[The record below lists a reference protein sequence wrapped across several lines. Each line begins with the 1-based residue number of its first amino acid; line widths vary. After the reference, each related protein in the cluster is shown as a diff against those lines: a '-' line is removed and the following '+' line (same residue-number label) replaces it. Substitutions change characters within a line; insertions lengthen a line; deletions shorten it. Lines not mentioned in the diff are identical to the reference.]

1 MGTNNKKPYLHLPEN
16 QPKNKK
22 EKPEYFL
29 FSYDMMAN
37 TLDHEGW
44 GTSIVVVAA
53 STAPLQLYHETH
65 TYIYMKLG
73 LIFQLRSQ

>member
-1 MGTNNKKPYLHLPEN
+1 
-16 QPKNKK
+16 
-22 EKPEYFL
+22 
-29 FSYDMMAN
+29 MMAN